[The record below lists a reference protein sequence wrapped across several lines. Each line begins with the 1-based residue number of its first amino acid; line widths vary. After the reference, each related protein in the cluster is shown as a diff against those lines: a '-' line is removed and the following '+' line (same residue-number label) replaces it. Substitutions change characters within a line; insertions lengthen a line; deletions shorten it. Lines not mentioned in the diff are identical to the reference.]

1 MTQTAKTKEWNVT
14 EIRKQFPILSREVN
28 GKQLVYLDNGATSQ
42 KPMSVIKSIEE
53 YYTKYNSN
61 IHRGVHQL
69 SQEATMAYEK
79 AREKIQ
85 KYIGAEFSHEVLFTS
100 GTTDSINTVAYS
112 FGSTFLKPGDEIL
125 ISAME
130 HHSNIVPWQMVCEE
144 YGAVLKVIPM
154 RRDGTLIM
162 ERFHELLTDRVR
174 IVSVVHI
181 SNALGNI
188 NPVREII
195 EAAHSKN
202 IPVLIDGAQSMQ
214 HSNMNM
220 KMLNADFF
228 VFSGHKMFG
237 PTGTGILYGK
247 EKWLNKMKPFKG
259 GGDMIKTVTF
269 EKTTYNDLP
278 HKFEAGTPNIEGGIA
293 LGAAIDFLN
302 SLDWDV
308 VRIYERELL
317 QYATQQLKKIEGLE
331 IYNDVEHKASVVSF
345 NINGLH
351 PYDVGTILDQQGI
364 AVRTGHHC
372 TQPIM
377 DYFQIPG
384 TVRASFALYNTTE
397 EVDKLVDGV
406 KKAVKMLNK

>member
-1 MTQTAKTKEWNVT
+1 MTQVTKTKEWNVT
-14 EIRKQFPILSREVN
+14 EIRKQFPILLREVN
-28 GKQLVYLDNGATSQ
+28 SKRLVYLDNGATSQ
-42 KPMSVIKSIEE
+42 KPLSVIKSIEE

-85 KYIGAEFSHEVLFTS
+85 KYIGAEHSHEVLFTS
-100 GTTDSINTVAYS
+100 GTTDAINTVAYS

-144 YGAVLKVIPM
+144 YGACLKVIPM

-162 ERFHELLTDRVR
+162 ENFHELLTDRVKL
-174 IVSVVHI
+174 VSVVHI

-195 EAAHSKN
+195 EAAHAKN

-214 HSNMNM
+214 HTNMNM
-220 KMLNADFF
+220 KMLDADFF

-293 LGAAIDFLN
+293 LGAAVDFLN
-302 SLDWDV
+302 TLDWDA
-308 VRIYERELL
+308 VRVYERELL
-317 QYATQQLKKIEGLE
+317 QYATQQLKTIEGLE
-331 IYNDVEHKASVVSF
+331 IYNDVEHKASVISF

-377 DYFQIPG
+377 DYFRIPG
-384 TVRASFALYNTTE
+384 TIRASFALYNTKE
-397 EVDKLVDGV
+397 EADKLVEGV
-406 KKAVKMLNK
+406 KKAVKMLKK